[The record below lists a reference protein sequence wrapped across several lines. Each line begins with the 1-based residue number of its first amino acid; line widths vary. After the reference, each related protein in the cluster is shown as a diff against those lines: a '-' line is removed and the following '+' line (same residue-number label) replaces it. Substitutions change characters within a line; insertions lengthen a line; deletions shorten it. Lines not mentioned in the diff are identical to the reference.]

1 MVGDPLSAILSLIET
16 RVVYGGG
23 FTAGGEWAIRF
34 PPPEKIKFF
43 AISRG
48 SCFVAVDGFSI
59 PFHLHCGDVFLLS
72 AQAAFT
78 VASDLAVPPA
88 DALQAFD
95 EGRSNFARLGQG
107 DEVLFLG
114 SHLDFASRGS
124 RLLTDNLPPV
134 IHLRAGEAG
143 TGQLQWLIEELVRET
158 TSAIPGAD
166 AACSGLAN
174 LMFLQLLRGYLSQER
189 GVDIGWLR
197 AACDAKLAPALG
209 LMHSDPARNWHLPEL
224 AKAAAM
230 SRTNFAT
237 YFKAIAGV
245 APLSYLTEWRMWLA
259 ERKLQEGGQSVA
271 MIAQSVGY
279 ASEAAFS
286 TAFKRVMGR
295 SPRRRTQPPAVR
307 SFMPSGRR
315 V

>member
-1 MVGDPLSAILSLIET
+1 MIEA

-23 FTAGGEWAIRF
+23 FTAGGEWAVRF

-43 AISRG
+43 AIARS
-48 SCFVAVDGFSI
+48 SCFVAVDGIST
-59 PFHLHCGDVFLLS
+59 PFHLRCGDVFLLS
-72 AQAAFT
+72 EQISFT
-78 VASDLAVPPA
+78 VASDLAVSPA
-88 DALQAFD
+88 DALQVFD

-107 DEVLFLG
+107 DEFLYLG
-114 SHLDFASRGS
+114 SHLDFASKGS
-124 RLLTDNLPPV
+124 RLLIDSLPPV
-134 IHLRAGEAG
+134 IHLRADEVR

-158 TSAIPGAD
+158 TSAVPGAD

-189 GVDIGWLR
+189 GVDVGWLR
-197 AACDAKLAPALG
+197 AACDPKLAPALG

-230 SRTNFAT
+230 SRTAFAT

-245 APLSYLTEWRMWLA
+245 APLGYLTEWRMWLA
-259 ERKLQEGGQSVA
+259 ERKLREGGHSVA
-271 MIAQSVGY
+271 VIARSVGY

-295 SPRRRTQPPAVR
+295 SPRRGAQPTAAE
-307 SFMPSGRR
+307 
-315 V
+315 